1 MPLSG
6 KFRMRKSS
14 FGGLVLQVEDVRRS
28 WPWSKTETPRWRDA
42 KPLDL
47 AATELRG
54 LIDLGNG
61 GTPRSARAPSSAAP
75 SGTVEAAFVDK
86 PDLSARTTT
95 H

>member
-14 FGGLVLQVEDVRRS
+14 FGGLVLQVEE
-28 WPWSKTETPRWRDA
+28 WSKTETPRWRDA

-54 LIDLGNG
+54 LMDLGNG
-61 GTPRSARAPSSAAP
+61 GTSRRARAPSSAAP
-75 SGTVEAAFVDK
+75 SGTVEAAFVDE